1 MESSTTLDGRQQ
13 RTPSVQHHSSTQDD
27 QPLTKPPPAPTY
39 HMAAGTI
46 EQALSKVNSV
56 SRTNHHRLCGTS
68 LYCSSSIQI
77 TVDYYTKQNYYDTI
91 STASRKELKKFLSPM
106 ATSTNQ

>member
-1 MESSTTLDGRQQ
+1 MESATTLDGGQQ

-46 EQALSKVNSV
+46 EQALSKV
-56 SRTNHHRLCGTS
+56 SRTNHHKLCGTS
-68 LYCSSSIQI
+68 LYSSSNIPI
-77 TVDYYTKQNYYDTI
+77 TVDYYTKQNYYK
-91 STASRKELKKFLSPM
+91 S
-106 ATSTNQ
+106 TST